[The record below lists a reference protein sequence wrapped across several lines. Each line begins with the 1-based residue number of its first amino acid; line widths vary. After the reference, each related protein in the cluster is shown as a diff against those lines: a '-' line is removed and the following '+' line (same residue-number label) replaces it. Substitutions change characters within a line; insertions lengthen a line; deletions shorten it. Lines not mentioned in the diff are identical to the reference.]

1 MPDKDSIMWVVSV
14 GSSKTYFYDEG
25 DAREYAR
32 DRYDYD
38 LDGVPFI
45 SKVTLHEAITEL
57 NRLSNADHRVGF
69 EVMP

>member
-1 MPDKDSIMWVVSV
+1 MTKDSIMWVVSA

-25 DAREYAR
+25 DAREYAS

-38 LDGVPFI
+38 IDGVPFI
-45 SKVTLHEAITEL
+45 STVTLREAIMEL
-57 NRLSNADHRVGF
+57 NRLSNLDHRVGF